1 MTELLR
7 QEKGREFLEALEDLD
22 FERHKFAPEDLES
35 KFKTVFAYC
44 KAEKTK
50 LHELL
55 PQVAAAAAREY
66 VGAVHALD
74 LVVKANA
81 MAAWAEQ
88 VPDEEHL
95 QPYLDAFRGSKV
107 SAQKAAEFL
116 VGAYKARKK
125 FEASWKRSS
134 GAVWGD
140 DSDDA
145 PEKPK
150 HHKRKPETSD
160 DSSEQ
165 KKKKSKKER
174 KDKKRKAAS
183 SSGSSCSK
191 DVKTKKKE
199 KGGKDKT
206 KKKNKKEKTSSE
218 SSSAKKKGKK
228 DKDAKDKGKKKP
240 KENERESK
248 KKQRSRSSSKAAS
261 IKQVRPRHTK
271 SNNKGGEDSVHQCCG
286 RRRQWHCERHGPR
299 GHSRSGQPGG
309 KLVEHQGTLSRG
321 AGQREGRAE
330 LAGESFD
337 RRRAAD
343 RL

>member
-1 MTELLR
+1 MHGYFCKGHVQPRNNKR
-7 QEKGREFLEALEDLD
+7 QLQSP
-22 FERHKFAPEDLES
+22 FEQQMSYGHLW
-35 KFKTVFAYC
+35 TL
-44 KAEKTK
+44 T
-50 LHELL
+50 
-55 PQVAAAAAREY
+55 
-66 VGAVHALD
+66 
-74 LVVKANA
+74 VKANA

-183 SSGSSCSK
+183 SSGSSSSE

-199 KGGKDKT
+199 KGGKKDDKKKKRKASSSEEGDKQESEETQEAKKRRTDKKDKT
-206 KKKNKKEKTSSE
+206 DKNNKKEAALKLQKKEALEAAYTSWRQGDV
-218 SSSAKKKGKK
+218 ALFLADVTK
-228 DKDAKDKGKKKP
+228 
-240 KENERESK
+240 
-248 KKQRSRSSSKAAS
+248 
-261 IKQVRPRHTK
+261 HTDNMAGRDGAQFELEK
-271 SNNKGGEDSVHQCCG
+271 VH
-286 RRRQWHCERHGPR
+286 
-299 GHSRSGQPGG
+299 
-309 KLVEHQGTLSRG
+309 
-321 AGQREGRAE
+321 E
-330 LAGESFD
+330 LAARIPESLQPYLDTAIPEFGENGWLDATEAKSLLLKMKGLAEKTEAFLTSGT
-337 RRRAAD
+337 RASAGGSASK
-343 RL
+343 